1 MVSTFRTGTTTST
14 RIRHCIA
21 VALGSASGAGQCW
34 AALVALV
41 ALGSAGQRWAALVA
55 LGSASGAGQR

>member
-1 MVSTFRTGTTTST
+1 
-14 RIRHCIA
+14 
-21 VALGSASGAGQCW
+21 
-34 AALVALV
+34 V